1 MARHAPLR
9 SVAATVLGTLLTATA
24 ASAAQQPAVGGTLEL
39 GQSGADESI
48 VIARSRTPAVALL
61 PGRRVI
67 AAVGDPGARGAAG
80 RVRVVRLKAG
90 RIAAASRSAIAGPA
104 KGARAGAALA
114 AVPPLAGDRNDGL
127 LVGAPRA
134 PVARRGRPGVVILV
148 PEPARTRRLRL
159 GASNAIT
166 VLGAKD
172 GDEAGASVATVP
184 DIDGDKRPELV
195 IGAPGTDPKGRR
207 GAGAAYVV
215 PSRRMRLGDI
225 VDLADRAAAL
235 RIDGPLPGAG
245 AGRAVAGMRDTD
257 GDGRGEAI
265 VGAPSLG
272 AEGSGAAYVVH
283 LAPGR
288 PVDLA
293 APDAPALA
301 LEGSGDERAGTAVA
315 GPGDLNDDGQ
325 DEVAI
330 GAPRAGDELR
340 GQAGAVYVVTPG
352 AATGAVPVADA
363 GTQIVGKTRG
373 DRAGSAV
380 APAGRALGS
389 DQPDLLVG
397 TPGVDSLGRF
407 STGAAYVVSGAAA
420 TGPVDLALLGRSGVR
435 LAGGSRGEVT
445 GAALAGAVD
454 VDRDGRA
461 DVLVGAR
468 ADDADHPGTP
478 STVLQ
483 SIPRLTELPPSG
495 RRARGCD
502 ARADARATS
511 MVVDTSR
518 VLVDADPFRL
528 RAGALQFLVAHP
540 SSQNRVIGAVEA
552 APRPAEVFP
561 PLIPGDLRADD
572 EAGVV
577 DGLIDEA
584 VQRPTGAGDLRAALV
599 AAKDRN
605 QSMQTAIVVAGADA
619 VSTADPVP
627 GLRANVIGVGIEPGS
642 AQEGMLRGLAAAS
655 RGRYRGVS
663 ADELQA
669 QVARFDARLR
679 CETRVKADVDTYPVT
694 ASEQASRSGTVVPRG
709 YEIEAEATIGE
720 NRHFADLV
728 QSWNSSQE
736 RVKPYDLT
744 VTEEGGANTETR
756 FSSDDVK
763 RALTGKEVQEKG
775 ITLIGGAGE
784 GFITL
789 RIGFDREDQWEKA
802 MASRHHSRRV
812 NFGGG
817 HAARN
822 AAVAA
827 RPLRVY
833 TQFFQPPPDP

>member
-1 MARHAPLR
+1 
-9 SVAATVLGTLLTATA
+9 
-24 ASAAQQPAVGGTLEL
+24 
-39 GQSGADESI
+39 
-48 VIARSRTPAVALL
+48 
-61 PGRRVI
+61 
-67 AAVGDPGARGAAG
+67 
-80 RVRVVRLKAG
+80 
-90 RIAAASRSAIAGPA
+90 
-104 KGARAGAALA
+104 
-114 AVPPLAGDRNDGL
+114 
-127 LVGAPRA
+127 
-134 PVARRGRPGVVILV
+134 
-148 PEPARTRRLRL
+148 
-159 GASNAIT
+159 
-166 VLGAKD
+166 
-172 GDEAGASVATVP
+172 
-184 DIDGDKRPELV
+184 
-195 IGAPGTDPKGRR
+195 
-207 GAGAAYVV
+207 
-215 PSRRMRLGDI
+215 
-225 VDLADRAAAL
+225 
-235 RIDGPLPGAG
+235 
-245 AGRAVAGMRDTD
+245 
-257 GDGRGEAI
+257 
-265 VGAPSLG
+265 
-272 AEGSGAAYVVH
+272 VH

-301 LEGSGDERAGTAVA
+301 LEGTDDERAGTAVA
-315 GPGDLNDDGQ
+315 GPGDLNDDGL

-352 AATGAVPVADA
+352 AATGAVPVADV

-397 TPGVDSLGRF
+397 APGADLLGHF

-420 TGPVDLALLGRSGVR
+420 TGGVDLALLGRSGVR
-435 LAGGSRGEVT
+435 LAGGSAGEVT

-468 ADDADHPGTP
+468 TDDADHPATP
-478 STVLQ
+478 ATVLQ
-483 SIPRLTELPPSG
+483 SLPRLTELPPSG
-495 RRARGCD
+495 RRARGCG

-518 VLVDADPFRL
+518 VLVDADPFGL
-528 RAGALQFLVAHP
+528 RAGALQLLIAHP

-552 APRPAEVFP
+552 GPRPAEAFP
-561 PLIPGDLRADD
+561 PLIPGDLRAED

-577 DGLIDEA
+577 DGLIEEA

-605 QSMQTAIVVAGADA
+605 RSMQTAIVVAGADA
-619 VSTADPVP
+619 VSTTDPVP
-627 GLRANVIGVGIEPGS
+627 GLRANVIGVGVKPGS
-642 AQEGMLRGLAAAS
+642 AQEGMLRGLATAS

-679 CETRVKADVDTYPVT
+679 CETRVTAEVHSYPVT
-694 ASEQASRSGTVVPRG
+694 ASDSRSGTVVPPG
-709 YEIEAEATIGE
+709 YEIEAKATIGDE
-720 NRHFADLV
+720 RHFADLV
-728 QSWNSSQE
+728 QSWNSSQA
-736 RVKPYDLT
+736 RVEPYDLT
-744 VTEEGGANTETR
+744 VTEEGGANTKTK
-756 FSSDDVK
+756 FSLEQVK
-763 RALTGKEVQEKG
+763 SALTGKEVQQDG
-775 ITLIGGAGE
+775 ITLIGGPGD

-802 MASRHHSRRV
+802 MTARHRRHV
-812 NFGGG
+812 INYGGG
-817 HAARN
+817 HAARA